1 MSYFGNLLKAVA
13 GRPAPKAQTYDLANM
28 SPEQVREFLRV
39 GGYAETASGVA
50 VNETTAMRVAAA
62 WRCVNIIAGT
72 IGTLSL
78 DLVRR
83 VDEDVRRPAVGHP
96 LRRVLT
102 VKPNGWQTPSE
113 FRRVMQAHL
122 LTRGN
127 AYALKVVAGPQVV
140 GLIPIHPDRV
150 IVDQLSDYSMEYR
163 VTRKDGTQ
171 ERFTQGEIFH
181 LRGLSF
187 DGVKGLSVLSH
198 MRESIGLALRS
209 EMAGAEIMRNGQVTG
224 GTLEHPGK
232 LSPEAYERLRAS
244 MQERRSGGSKAG
256 ESIILEEG
264 MNYKP
269 ISMSAKDLQFLE
281 QRDFQRY
288 DIAMFFGVPPH
299 MIGATDKTTSWGSG
313 IEQQGIGF
321 VTYTLADWLKTWED
335 AIKRDLIS
343 EGEWESLDARFYTQ
357 SLMRG
362 DVKARWESYTKAL
375 QWGVM
380 SPNEVRSLEDKNPRE
395 GGDVYYDPP
404 NTAGQA
410 EGEGDEPPRPA
421 ET

>member
-1 MSYFGNLLKAVA
+1 
-13 GRPAPKAQTYDLANM
+13 M

-39 GGYAETASGVA
+39 GGAVETASGVH

-72 IGTLSL
+72 IGTLSM

-83 VDEDVRRPAVGHP
+83 ENEDVRTAAIGHP

-127 AYALKVVAGPQVV
+127 AYALKAMSGDQVV
-140 GLIPIHPDRV
+140 GLIPIHPDKV
-150 IVDQLSDYSMEYR
+150 IVEQLNDYSIEYR
-163 VTRKDGTQ
+163 ITLKDGSY
-171 ERFTQGEIFH
+171 RKVGQGEIFH
-181 LRGLSF
+181 LRGLGF

-209 EMAGAEIMRNGQVTG
+209 EQAGAELMRNGQIAG
-224 GTLEHPGK
+224 GTLEHPSK

-244 MQERRSGGSKAG
+244 MQERRSGSSKAG
-256 ESIILEEG
+256 EAIILEEG
-264 MNYKP
+264 MAYKTLA
-269 ISMSAKDLQFLE
+269 MSAKDLQFLE

-335 AIKRDLIS
+335 AIKRDLIA
-343 EGEWESLDARFYTQ
+343 EREWETLDARFYTQ

-362 DVKARWESYTKAL
+362 DVKARWESYTRAL

-404 NTAGQA
+404 NTAGNS
-410 EGEGDEPPRPA
+410 DRPA
-421 ET
+421 EGGPDEPA

>member
-1 MSYFGNLLKAVA
+1 MSYFSNLLRAVA
-13 GRPAPKAQTYDLANM
+13 GQHGPKASQSFDLANM
-28 SPEQVREFLRV
+28 SPEQVREFLRI
-39 GGYAETASGVA
+39 GGAVETTSGVM

-72 IGTLSL
+72 IGTLSM

-83 VDEDVRRPAVGHP
+83 EGEDERRPAVGHP

-102 VKPNGWQTPSE
+102 VKPNQWQTPSE
-113 FRRVMQAHL
+113 FKRVMQAHL
-122 LTRGN
+122 LMRGN
-127 AYALKVVAGPQVV
+127 AYALKVMMGSQVA
-140 GLIPIHPDRV
+140 GLIPLHPDRV
-150 IVDQLSDYSMEYR
+150 TVEQLNDYTMEYR
-163 VTRKDGTQ
+163 VTLKDGTVQ
-171 ERFTQGEIFH
+171 RFTQGEMFH

-209 EMAGAEIMRNGQVTG
+209 EQAGAEIMRNGQVAS
-224 GTLEHPGK
+224 GTFEHPSK

-244 MQERRSGGSKAG
+244 MQDRRSGGAKAG
-256 ESIILEEG
+256 ESLLLEEG
-264 MNYKP
+264 LSYKP
-269 ISMSAKDLQFLE
+269 ISMTAKDLQFLE

-321 VTYTLADWLKTWED
+321 VTYTLADWLRTWED
-335 AIKRDLIS
+335 AIKRDLID
-343 EGEWESLDARFYTQ
+343 EREWDTLDARFYTQ

-362 DVKARWESYTKAL
+362 DVKARWESYVRAL

-380 SPNEVRSLEDKNPRE
+380 SPNEVRSLEDQNPRE
-395 GGDVYYDPP
+395 GGGVFYDPP
-404 NTAGQA
+404 NTAGQTR
-410 EGEGDEPPRPA
+410 GESNEPSQPS
-421 ET
+421 